1 MEFIDLEKNL
11 GLTFKNKDLLEQAL
25 THRSYL
31 NENPTFRLDHNERL
45 EFLGDAVIELV
56 VTEYLY
62 NNYEEPEGDLTAF
75 RAALVNYRTLGE
87 RASALA
93 VNDFLHLS
101 IGEAKDGHGRARQ
114 VILANAYEAVVGA
127 IYLDSGY
134 GACVKFIKNNLLPE
148 LENIIAQKL
157 YLDPKSRL
165 QEIIQEELEETPQYK
180 VIHEEGPDHNKKFTV
195 GVFAGENQ
203 LAIGEGPSKQEAQVS
218 AAEQALQNQGWLEK
232 K

>member
-1 MEFIDLEKNL
+1 MDLALLEKNL
-11 GLTFKNKDLLEQAL
+11 GLVFKNKDLLEQAL

-31 NENPTFRLDHNERL
+31 NENPSFRLDHNERL

-62 NNYEEPEGDLTAF
+62 NHYEEPEGDLTAF

-87 RASALA
+87 RAGSLN
-93 VNDFLHLS
+93 VNNFLHLS
-101 IGEAKDGHGRARQ
+101 IGEAKDGNGRARQ
-114 VILANAYEAVVGA
+114 VILANAYEAIVGA
-127 IYLDSGY
+127 IYLDNGY
-134 GACVKFIKNNLLPE
+134 SACVEFISNNLLPE
-148 LENIIAQKL
+148 LKNIITHKL

-165 QEIIQEELEETPQYK
+165 QEIIQEELEETPQYR
-180 VIHEEGPDHNKKFTV
+180 VLHEEGPDHNKKFTV
-195 GVFAGENQ
+195 GVFAGDNQ

-218 AAEQALQNQGWLEK
+218 AAEQALTNQSWLEK